1 MIIMNKIA
9 LKIAYDGEKFH
20 GSQTQPKV
28 HTVEDEIK
36 KGLDKIK
43 TSFKNIKA
51 ASRTDKGV
59 SAIGNV
65 ISLKTEFNPEK
76 IQRALNSQ
84 TKNTWIIGTKKV
96 PKQFNPRKQAKT
108 KHYRYYLPNP
118 KEKYCIKKVK
128 EASNIFEGQQNF
140 KNFSKS
146 KKNNYNTTREI
157 KKIKVK
163 EKEIGGHKL
172 IVLDFYGKS
181 FLWQMIRRIVTGIR
195 KYSKDR
201 LTRQDLIKRL
211 KVKKN
216 KGIEPSS
223 PQNLILIKIKFEKL
237 KFKHKKAPNKIIK
250 EKLQKKLFKNLI
262 RLQQAEDIVNELP
275 E

>member
-20 GSQTQPKV
+20 GSQTQPNV

-43 TSFKNIKA
+43 ASYKNIKA

-65 ISLKTEFNPEK
+65 ISLKTGFNPEK

-84 TKNTWIIGTKKV
+84 TKNAWIIGAKKV
-96 PKQFNPRKQAKT
+96 SKKFNPRKQAKT

-118 KEKYCIKKVK
+118 NGKYRIKRLK
-128 EASNIFEGQQNF
+128 EASKIFEGCHNF

-146 KKNNYNTTREI
+146 KKSNYNTNREI

-163 EKEIGGHKL
+163 EKEPRDHRL
-172 IVLDFYGKS
+172 IILDFYGKS
-181 FLWQMIRRIVTGIR
+181 FLWQMIRRLVTGIK
-195 KYSKDR
+195 KYSEDK
-201 LTRQDLIKRL
+201 LTHQNLIKRL

-216 KGIEPSS
+216 KGIEPS
-223 PQNLILIKIKFEKL
+223 PPHNLILIKIKFEKL
-237 KFKHKKAPNKIIK
+237 KFKHKKEPNRMIK

-275 E
+275 K